1 MCVLR
6 KGLVGSA
13 LILCL
18 GLSFGPA
25 GAQDLRPIQSAK
37 FKSANATPILY
48 APYAR
53 TAKPAFI
60 ILKTRSGGAVSATC
74 SAKACKDD
82 SDCGSGCECNDD
94 SVCASSDE

>member
-1 MCVLR
+1 MGVLR

-60 ILKTRSGGAVSATC
+60 ILKTWSGGAVSATC